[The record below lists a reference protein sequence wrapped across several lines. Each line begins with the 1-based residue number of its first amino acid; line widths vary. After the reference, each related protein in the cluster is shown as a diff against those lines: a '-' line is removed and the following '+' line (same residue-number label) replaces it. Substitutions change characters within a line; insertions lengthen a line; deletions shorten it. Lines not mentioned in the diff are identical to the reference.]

1 MAKHLIRKLEQ
12 FTRLSSADK
21 AALEQAASLKLRQL
35 APKEDLIR
43 EGDKPRQVNLILEGW
58 AYRYKTLE
66 DGRRSVAAFMV
77 PGDLCDLRMFIL
89 KQMDHSVGA
98 LTPVRV
104 AQIPGDTILDLTEG
118 SPRLS
123 RALWWN
129 SLVEEAIAREWI
141 ANVGQRDA
149 TERLAHLFC
158 ELFIRL
164 RAVGLTNG
172 DHCELPM
179 TQEQL
184 GDATGLSAV
193 HVNRTLQGL
202 REQRLISLKGKTLT
216 IPDLDA
222 LQRAA
227 LFNANYLHLDREGQS
242 LDANEP

>member
-66 DGRRSVAAFMV
+66 DGRRSIAAFMV
-77 PGDLCDLRMFIL
+77 PGDLGDLRMFIL

-104 AQIPGDTILDLTEG
+104 AQIPGDPILDLTEG

-158 ELFIRL
+158 EIFVRL

-172 DHCELPM
+172 HSCELPV
-179 TQEQL
+179 TQGQL
-184 GDATGLSAV
+184 ADATGLSAV
-193 HVNRTLQGL
+193 HVNRTLQDLRAAGL
-202 REQRLISLKGKTLT
+202 VSLRGKTLT
-216 IPDLDA
+216 ISDLEA